1 MYYIGQKNGWDF
13 GLFSYA
19 KPPAPADALCDSR
32 MLTWLHNQ
40 ILKLQLFSQNTC
52 NNYFMEY
59 WKSKLVCIWN
69 RYCCFF
75 RGRPSRIPRKTYFFL
90 IGSMHSQSRC
100 DPENA
105 KPFRSDMAAL
115 EKKGCREV
123 ALHDNYHNCLYL
135 GFLMTISCLLKT
147 IKHIYYVIIVLKLK
161 K

>member
-1 MYYIGQKNGWDF
+1 MYYIGQKNGSDF
-13 GLFSYA
+13 GLFSHA

-52 NNYFMEY
+52 NSYFLEY

-115 EKKGCREV
+115 EKKGCRQV
-123 ALHDNYHNCLYL
+123 ALDDNYHNCLYL
-135 GFLMTISCLLKT
+135 SFLM
-147 IKHIYYVIIVLKLK
+147 KHIYYVIIVLKLK